1 MDEVLVQSTVFAI
14 VAGILG
20 IVGFMFF
27 ITRFLRKVE
36 PGKALIVVNPFKKSM
51 RVSFTGGLVI
61 PLIHRAEVMDVSTK
75 QVVVERR
82 GKDGLICQ
90 DNIRADIS
98 VNFYMRVNN
107 TEVDVRNVAQ
117 SIGVERA
124 STKDTLDQLFQ
135 AKFSEALKTVGK
147 QMDFTDLFKERAI
160 FKEQIIKEIGQN
172 LNGYSLEDT
181 AIDYLEQTPLEFFD
195 PTNIQDAD
203 GIQKITNITLTLK
216 EQKEKRETEATE
228 RILQLD
234 KQREEAKAKNE
245 AEVAIIKAR
254 EAAETEKIVQEERL
268 KSESARIKSDEE
280 IQVAEANKDRQ
291 VEVALKNKER
301 TAAVEAERVEKD
313 RELEQ
318 TERTKLVALAEIE
331 KTRAVEAEKKTIQEI
346 IRQRVALERSVAEE
360 EEQTKDTVAHAT
372 AEREKHV
379 KLTQAAAEAE
389 ENLVLEIKS
398 AEAKDKAAKFLANEM
413 NIKADAEL
421 ANASKIS
428 EAKKILAEGIIA
440 EEAAAGI
447 AGVKVQEANAQAIEK
462 VGAAE
467 ANALQFKSKAEADAH
482 EMKAKAEALAI
493 KEKGESEAL
502 AIRAKGASEAQIIN
516 DKAESM
522 KVLDKVGMEHEE
534 FKHRLSSQE
543 RLVMERIA
551 AQKEISNH
559 NSKVIGKALET
570 AKIDIVGG
578 DAVFFD
584 KLVGAI
590 GNGKSIEAYFQP
602 EGVLEEVKDAFLSGD
617 SSQLISKIRGVIDT
631 LGVTSKAAKDQS
643 IANLLSSLKSETKDP
658 KIVTVIGDLMKQ
670 MKKAGLDDEKS
681 DILFNRA
688 A

>member
-467 ANALQFKSKAEADAH
+467 ANALQLKSKAEADAH